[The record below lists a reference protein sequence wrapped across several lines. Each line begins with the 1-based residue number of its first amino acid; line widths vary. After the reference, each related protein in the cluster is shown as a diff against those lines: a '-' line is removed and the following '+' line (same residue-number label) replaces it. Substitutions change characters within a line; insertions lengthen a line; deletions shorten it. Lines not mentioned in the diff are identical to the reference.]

1 MGKESGFMGTD
12 AVLSEMRRRLQDQGV
27 AFVDIS
33 MAISA
38 ELGISLETLWPVTS
52 FRAETYGSQT
62 PSRRAE
68 SCQADEP
75 VHKAGGP
82 DSKVTCPLGNRE
94 ERGTKACSGAVGP
107 RGVTDIQ
114 VETVGSYSKG
124 AREN

>member
-1 MGKESGFMGTD
+1 MGEVVRMPKK
-12 AVLSEMRRRLQDQGV
+12 AVTLQAAVD
-27 AFVDIS
+27 AFVSQPDLTPTTERTYRQTL
-33 MAISA
+33 AVVA
-38 ELGISLETLWPVTS
+38 AALGPVTS
-52 FRAETYGSQT
+52 FRAETYGSQA